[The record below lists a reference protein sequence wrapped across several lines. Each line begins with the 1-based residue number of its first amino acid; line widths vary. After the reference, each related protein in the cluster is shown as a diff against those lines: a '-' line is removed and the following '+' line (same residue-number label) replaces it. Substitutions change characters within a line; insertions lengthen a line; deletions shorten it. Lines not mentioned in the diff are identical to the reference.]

1 MEFTSYCM
9 KGEMEKKKRERMTNR
24 DGKGKKA

>member
-9 KGEMEKKKRERMTNR
+9 KGEMEKKKERMTNR